1 MASGIVN
8 IVLRSAA
15 ESSGFAETLASAR
28 RLSGE
33 NAGNGR
39 QRDWRHSRRHDRQHP
54 QRRRV
59 GGCGGRRCLV
69 IANLSSISIHARAW
83 RATAENC

>member
-33 NAGNGR
+33 NAGNDR
-39 QRDWRHSRRHDRQHP
+39 QRMAGDLAGPFSAHAFGCFNSR
-54 QRRRV
+54 QRMA
-59 GGCGGRRCLV
+59 GDP
-69 IANLSSISIHARAW
+69 W
-83 RATAENC
+83 P